1 MSRSTSP
8 GFPQSDNACP
18 SWFWRPRSADILIA
32 TAKIHNTR
40 RVRCAVSV
48 CVVVLSVRDPPQR
61 CQLAP
66 SRHPSVELCTSDSK
80 TPSTPCGC
88 PRILRQKVRNGDPIT
103 WHRTVTRRSPAQEPA
118 PHEHQHRRQKQTQRG
133 SAATISERPIRSSR
147 PAWSCATLGKAGS
160 GRVALQCTTVRWL
173 STVCGQTTRRA
184 KLARDGGASERCSA
198 RAHGRQCPA
207 PHTAP

>member
-61 CQLAP
+61 CQVAP
-66 SRHPSVELCTSDSK
+66 SRHPSVPTL
-80 TPSTPCGC
+80 
-88 PRILRQKVRNGDPIT
+88 
-103 WHRTVTRRSPAQEPA
+103 
-118 PHEHQHRRQKQTQRG
+118 HQRLQD
-133 SAATISERPIRSSR
+133 
-147 PAWSCATLGKAGS
+147 
-160 GRVALQCTTVRWL
+160 ALNSLWL
-173 STVCGQTTRRA
+173 SEDFKAEGP
-184 KLARDGGASERCSA
+184 ER
-198 RAHGRQCPA
+198 
-207 PHTAP
+207 

>member
-1 MSRSTSP
+1 MQLRRSTILGVS
-8 GFPQSDNACP
+8 GALSLSVLWYSQSV
-18 SWFWRPRSADILIA
+18 
-32 TAKIHNTR
+32 TR
-40 RVRCAVSV
+40 RSV
-48 CVVVLSVRDPPQR
+48 ARWLRPVTPVFQ
-61 CQLAP
+61 
-66 SRHPSVELCTSDSK
+66 LCTSDSK

-88 PRILRQKVRNGDPIT
+88 PRILRQKFRNGDPAT